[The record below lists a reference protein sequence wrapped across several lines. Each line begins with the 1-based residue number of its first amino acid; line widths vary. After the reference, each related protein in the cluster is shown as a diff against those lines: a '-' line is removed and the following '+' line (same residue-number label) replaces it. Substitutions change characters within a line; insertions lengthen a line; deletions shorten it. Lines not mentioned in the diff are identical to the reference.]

1 MLHQSLRKY
10 IKNTLLPI
18 LIPVLG
24 RMKYILSMTKY
35 SNNSSEQSLISQEQQ
50 QRSLTLINFEE
61 WVEANYP
68 LISKRK
74 EPVYSLTS
82 ALEDTNTLASLDN
95 DYGEEFALKWVK
107 AQLLDT
113 FRLLG
118 AGNSVNSLQVIFM
131 ARRIRNIY
139 YYLSPSE
146 LTYFFESLIGG
157 GYGKIYVGNTINPQN
172 LMEALQ
178 KFDSERAQMLSQ
190 MESDANKER
199 KKNVK
204 ADMDTVNAICNKIRK
219 ELTVKLVGG
228 YRGRS

>member
-1 MLHQSLRKY
+1 
-10 IKNTLLPI
+10 
-18 LIPVLG
+18 
-24 RMKYILSMTKY
+24 
-35 SNNSSEQSLISQEQQ
+35 
-50 QRSLTLINFEE
+50 
-61 WVEANYP
+61 
-68 LISKRK
+68 
-74 EPVYSLTS
+74 
-82 ALEDTNTLASLDN
+82 
-95 DYGEEFALKWVK
+95 
-107 AQLLDT
+107 
-113 FRLLG
+113 
-118 AGNSVNSLQVIFM
+118 M
-131 ARRIRNIY
+131 ARRIRSIY

-146 LTYFFESLIGG
+146 LTYFLESLVGG

>member
-1 MLHQSLRKY
+1 
-10 IKNTLLPI
+10 
-18 LIPVLG
+18 
-24 RMKYILSMTKY
+24 MTKY

-50 QRSLTLINFEE
+50 QKSLTLINFEE
-61 WVEANYP
+61 WVETYYP

-95 DYGEEFALKWVK
+95 DYGEGLALKWVK

-118 AGNSVNSLQVIFM
+118 AGNSVNGIQIVFM
-131 ARRIRNIY
+131 ARRIRSIY

-146 LTYFFESLIGG
+146 LTYFLESLVGG

-172 LMEALQ
+172 FMEALM
-178 KFDSERAQMLSQ
+178 KFDSERATKLSQ
-190 MESDANKER
+190 IANETNEER

-204 ADMDTVNAICNKIRK
+204 ADIDTVNAICNKIRK
-219 ELTVKLVGG
+219 ELTIKLMGSRAGNEYKSFNVNKNNNEN
-228 YRGRS
+228 

>member
-1 MLHQSLRKY
+1 
-10 IKNTLLPI
+10 
-18 LIPVLG
+18 
-24 RMKYILSMTKY
+24 MTKY
-35 SNNSSEQSLISQEQQ
+35 SNNSSEQSLISQGQQ
-50 QRSLTLINFEE
+50 QRSLTPINIED
-61 WVEANYP
+61 WTKAHYP
-68 LISKRK
+68 LISERK
-74 EPVYSLTS
+74 KPILSLAS
-82 ALEDTNTLASLDN
+82 AIEDTNTLIDI
-95 DYGEEFALKWVK
+95 DKIYEEGLALRWVK

-118 AGNSVNSLQVIFM
+118 AGNSVNSLQVVFM

>member
-1 MLHQSLRKY
+1 
-10 IKNTLLPI
+10 
-18 LIPVLG
+18 
-24 RMKYILSMTKY
+24 MTKY

-50 QRSLTLINFEE
+50 QRSLTPINFEE
-61 WVEANYP
+61 WVENNYP

-95 DYGEEFALKWVK
+95 DYGEGLALKWVK

-118 AGNSVNSLQVIFM
+118 AGSSVNGIQIVFM

-146 LTYFFESLIGG
+146 LTYFLESLVGG

-172 LMEALQ
+172 FMEALM
-178 KFDSERAQMLSQ
+178 KFDSERATKLSQ
-190 MESDANKER
+190 IANETNEKR

-204 ADMDTVNAICNKIRK
+204 ADIDTVNAICNKIRK
-219 ELTVKLVGG
+219 ELTIKLMGSKAGNEYKSFNVNKNNNEN
-228 YRGRS
+228 